1 MTRDCITAKLKIIL
15 ECGDHFNTD
24 FNILLS
30 MLANK
35 SIQQFVDDYYV
46 GSIYTFQ
53 NEMSR
58 KIKKVEILAIA
69 K

>member
-1 MTRDCITAKLKIIL
+1 MTRDCITATLKITL
-15 ECGDHFNTD
+15 ECGDHFNTG

-30 MLANK
+30 MLVDK

-53 NEMSR
+53 DEVPR
-58 KIKKVEILAIA
+58 KIKKVEILAIT